1 MIRSTRPS
9 YSARTSAL
17 RGHVLLVSLL
27 ACGFLLASSMPGV
40 GQERTIPINQ
50 KRIRIEDLVKRV
62 GEATERTILFSDELR
77 GTVSIV
83 AKRPVSLDEA
93 WAIMDSAL
101 SMLGFSLLPS
111 TVGQWRIAKVAEAVG
126 ESPFRESV
134 SGDSDAFVTTLIPL
148 RVANLQDVL
157 KVIEPLSGSRVTL
170 VPYEQTNSLIASG
183 SERAIARLT
192 VLADELDQVEE
203 QTLRLRVLRYRDV
216 VEVESLV
223 ESFLESR
230 GVAGRGLQV
239 WSDAR
244 TNSLVVRGDSDGVER
259 VIGFV
264 DGIDQPVEGGGSIR
278 ILRVLH
284 RDPEEVADLI
294 RTFSDPSG
302 SATNPSASSESAT
315 VLSGADF
322 SISVDARS
330 RSLVVRAEP
339 RVHRAIRDLL
349 EILDV
354 QPELIAIDVTVSE
367 LRTPKNYALAFGFQ
381 LPFSTGNDSSDL
393 FGLISSEPAIGAA
406 VPPSL
411 FGQIRRDSGV
421 SFQTTDGTGAVVT
434 VPILQTATI
443 AASDFHGTNEVL
455 IQPSLVVTAGDQH
468 EIFVGRNIPIPVTED
483 GGITDGNSS
492 GGLGPTLARTT
503 RFDRRDIGTR
513 LGIEVRAGRE
523 GKIQLDLELE
533 LSRIDPLR
541 AGLGGDPRVVG
552 PSFVDQ
558 TVTVRAMLEDGENA
572 ILAMNRDVKETKI
585 ASGVPFL
592 RDLPLIGWA
601 FRSTGDLSEDVRLI
615 VSARARRVSNPGE
628 LVADTIRRRLAFE
641 RRSARDSTMPLAEG
655 SPFAVRVTTRLRE
668 DDAEAIAESLS
679 LEGYLTRTHRWTISG
694 TDYYDVYVIE
704 MDSMAAAAE
713 LASELSSDGWL
724 ADIALLPTRS

>member
-1 MIRSTRPS
+1 MLLGSSTP
-9 YSARTSAL
+9 
-17 RGHVLLVSLL
+17 GL
-27 ACGFLLASSMPGV
+27 AQG
-40 GQERTIPINQ
+40 RTIQINQ
-50 KRIRIEDLVKRV
+50 KRARIEDLVKQV
-62 GEATERTILFSDELR
+62 GEATERTILFSDEIR
-77 GTVSIV
+77 GNVSIV
-83 AKRPVSLDEA
+83 AKRPVSREEA
-93 WAIMDSAL
+93 WAILDASL

-126 ESPFRESV
+126 ESPFRERV
-134 SGDSDAFVTTLIPL
+134 TDDSDAFVTTLIPL
-148 RVANLQDVL
+148 RVADLQDVL
-157 KVIEPLSGSRVTL
+157 KVIEPLSGARVTL

-192 VLADELDQVEE
+192 TLADALDQVEE

-216 VEVESLV
+216 VEVEPLV

-244 TNSLVVRGDSDGVER
+244 SNSLVVRGDPEGVAR
-259 VIGFV
+259 VIGFLEEL
-264 DGIDQPVEGGGSIR
+264 DQPIEGGGSIQ

-284 RDPEEVADLI
+284 RDPEEVAELI
-294 RTFSDPSG
+294 RTFSDPAD
-302 SATNPSASSESAT
+302 SATSPGASSESAT

-322 SISVDARS
+322 SIAVDGQS

-339 RVHRAIRDLL
+339 AVHRAIRDLL

-367 LRTPKNYALAFGFQ
+367 LRTPKNYGLSFGFQ
-381 LPFSTGNDSSDL
+381 LPFSTGDDASDL
-393 FGLISSEPAIGAA
+393 LGVVASAPAVGAEIA
-406 VPPSL
+406 PTL

-421 SFQTTDGTGAVVT
+421 SFQTTDGTGGVVS
-434 VPILQTATI
+434 VPVLQTGTI
-443 AASDFHGTNEVL
+443 AAVDFKGTNEVL

-483 GGITDGNSS
+483 GGITGGNGS
-492 GGLGPTLARTT
+492 GATLARTT

-533 LSRIDPLR
+533 LSTINPLR
-541 AGLGGDPRVVG
+541 ASLGGDPAVVG

-558 TVTVRAMLEDGENA
+558 TVTVRALLEDGESA
-572 ILAMNRDVKETKI
+572 ILAMNRDVTENNI

-601 FRSTGDLSEDVRLI
+601 FRSRGTLAEDVRLI
-615 VSARARRVSNPGE
+615 VAARARRVSNPGE

-641 RRSARDSTMPLAEG
+641 RRSARESTMPPAEG
-655 SPFAVRVTTRLRE
+655 SPYAVRVTTRRRE

-679 LEGYLTRTHRWTISG
+679 FQGYLTRTHRWTLG
-694 TDYYDVYVIE
+694 GDDYYDVYVIE
-704 MDSMAAAAE
+704 LDSMAAAAA
-713 LASELSSDGWL
+713 LASELSGDGWM
-724 ADIALLPTRS
+724 ADIALLRTRS

>member
-1 MIRSTRPS
+1 MRSARPS
-9 YSARTSAL
+9 FSARTSAL
-17 RGHVLLVSLL
+17 RGRFFLLSLL
-27 ACGFLLASSMPGV
+27 ACGFLLASSTPGV
-40 GQERTIPINQ
+40 GQGRTIPINQ
-50 KRIRIEDLVKRV
+50 KRIRIEELVKQV
-62 GEATERTILFSDELR
+62 GEATEHTVLFSDELR

-83 AKRPVSLDEA
+83 AKRPVSHDEA
-93 WAIMDSAL
+93 WAILDSAL

-111 TVGQWRIAKVAEAVG
+111 TAGQWRIAKIAEAVG

-148 RVANLQDVL
+148 RVADLQDVL

-192 VLADELDQVEE
+192 TLADALDQVEE
-203 QTLRLRVLRYRDV
+203 QMLRLRVLRYRDV

-244 TNSLVVRGDSDGVER
+244 TNSLAVRGDPEAVER
-259 VIGFV
+259 VIGFI
-264 DGIDQPVEGGGSIR
+264 DDIDQPVEGGGSIQ
-278 ILRVLH
+278 ILRVLN

-294 RTFSDPSG
+294 RTFSDPAG
-302 SATNPSASSESAT
+302 SATNPAASSGSAT

-322 SISVDARS
+322 AISVDARS

-339 RVHRAIRDLL
+339 EVHRAIRDLL

-354 QPELIAIDVTVSE
+354 QPELIAVDVTVSE
-367 LRTPKNYALAFGFQ
+367 LRTPKNYGLSFGFQ

-393 FGLISSEPAIGAA
+393 FGVVSSAPAVGAEFA
-406 VPPSL
+406 PTL
-411 FGQIRRDSGV
+411 FGEIRRDSGV
-421 SFQTTDGTGAVVT
+421 SFQATDGTGTVVT

-443 AASDFHGTNEVL
+443 AAVDFQGTNEVL
-455 IQPSLVVTAGDQH
+455 LQPSLVVTAGDQH

-483 GGITDGNSS
+483 GGAIDGGAS
-492 GGLGPTLARTT
+492 GATLARTT
-503 RFDRRDIGTR
+503 TFDRRDIGTR

-533 LSRIDPLR
+533 LSTINPLR
-541 AGLGGDPRVVG
+541 ASLGGDPQVVG

-558 TVTVRAMLEDGENA
+558 TINVRAMLDDGENA
-572 ILAMNRDVKETKI
+572 IVAMNRDVKESTI

-592 RDLPLIGWA
+592 RDLPFIGWA
-601 FRSTGDLSEDVRLI
+601 FRSTGNMSEDVRLI

-655 SPFAVRVTTRLRE
+655 SPYAVRVTTRLRE

-679 LEGYLTRTHRWTISG
+679 LQGYLTRTHRWTISG
-694 TDYYDVYVIE
+694 TDYYDVYVIG

-713 LASELSSDGWL
+713 LASELSRDGWM
-724 ADIALLPTRS
+724 ADLALLPTRS